1 MIDTAHPRQTTYPAS
16 AGLRLPRPSSWTLP
30 VAMAIA
36 VLALMPLGFVLW
48 AGFATGWQA
57 ASQLIFRPRV
67 GELMVNTVLLVLFTV
82 PLSTAL
88 ALALAWLTERTD
100 MPAARFCAWLCI
112 TPLAIPAF
120 VHSYAWIGMWPRL
133 NGLGAGVAISII
145 AYFPFLYLPLSAAF
159 RLLDPALEDQAASL
173 GLSPSAVFLRVV
185 LPQLRLALCG
195 GALLVGLHLLAEYG
209 LFAMIRFDTFTTA
222 IIDQFQSTYNGVA
235 AYMLALVLV
244 ACCFVL
250 LGLDAAIRGR
260 RRYARLGSGVAR
272 HPRKTP
278 LGLWRYLC
286 LALPLATAAF
296 RSVYPFS
303 RSVAG

>member
-145 AYFPFLYLPLSAAF
+145 AYFPFLYLPLSQPSGCSI
-159 RLLDPALEDQAASL
+159 RLWRIRRP
-173 GLSPSAVFLRVV
+173 PSACLLR
-185 LPQLRLALCG
+185 RSSFG
-195 GALLVGLHLLAEYG
+195 
-209 LFAMIRFDTFTTA
+209 
-222 IIDQFQSTYNGVA
+222 S
-235 AYMLALVLV
+235 
-244 ACCFVL
+244 CCRNCVW
-250 LGLDAAIRGR
+250 
-260 RRYARLGSGVAR
+260 RYAAARCWSGCISLRNMV
-272 HPRKTP
+272 
-278 LGLWRYLC
+278 
-286 LALPLATAAF
+286 
-296 RSVYPFS
+296 FS
-303 RSVAG
+303 P